1 MRVSEH
7 PPSVPVRSH
16 PTYAAS
22 DSPSAKV
29 CRRFE
34 KREPL
39 LSRHPNLPW
48 VFEHKES
55 NLRRRA
61 QIATV
66 SGEAIKSRDAK
77 YDAHR
82 TNTQHAHHKI
92 WLFECLKNG
101 VSTYV
106 QKGT

>member
-22 DSPSAKV
+22 NSPSAKV

-39 LSRHPNLPW
+39 LSGHPKLPW
-48 VFEHKES
+48 VSEHKES
-55 NLRRRA
+55 DLRRRA

-66 SGEAIKSRDAK
+66 SGEVIKSREATRE
-77 YDAHR
+77 AIEPTR
-82 TNTQHAHHKI
+82 QHAHHKI